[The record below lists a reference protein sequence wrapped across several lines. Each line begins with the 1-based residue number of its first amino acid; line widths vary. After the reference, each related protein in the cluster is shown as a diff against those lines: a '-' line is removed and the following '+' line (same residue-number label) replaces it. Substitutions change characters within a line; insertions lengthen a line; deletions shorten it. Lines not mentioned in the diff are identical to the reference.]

1 MERNA
6 LTEETDPDGLLKHPS
21 SWWIFHLHLVGCCAM
36 ADTPAEMKGLI
47 GRTEDAID
55 AKVTGDEMSILDANG

>member
-1 MERNA
+1 
-6 LTEETDPDGLLKHPS
+6 
-21 SWWIFHLHLVGCCAM
+21 M